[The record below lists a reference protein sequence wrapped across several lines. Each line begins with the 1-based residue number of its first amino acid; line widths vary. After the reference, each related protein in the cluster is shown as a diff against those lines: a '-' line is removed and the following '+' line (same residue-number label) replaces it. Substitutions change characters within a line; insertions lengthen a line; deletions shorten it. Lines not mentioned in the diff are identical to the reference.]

1 MDILSQVYR
10 DLIKEVLSF
19 LKTETLITE
28 HNVYQEAV
36 PEVLPFI
43 DRMIDGYI
51 QSGSGMSGMEHL
63 ADLYEKA
70 RSGKSCLLFL
80 EHYSN
85 FDLPLFSY
93 LARKEGGKDAAGQVV
108 AIAGRKLNEDSVTVA
123 AFAAGYT
130 RIVIF
135 PSRALMDLDAE
146 KNREELIRSNAINR
160 AAMKT
165 LNKIKYEGKLI
176 LVFPAGTRYR
186 PWDPSSKR
194 GVREI
199 DSYIKS
205 FDYFCPVGIA
215 GELLHIRQGDMGDM
229 MDDFVSKD
237 VVRFV
242 AGPVES
248 CREFREKARAA
259 AEAAGIEDKKQAAVD
274 ELMKV
279 LDQVH
284 AVAAAEREKI
294 LAQTQAQTGS

>member
-1 MDILSQVYR
+1 MDVLSEVFR
-10 DLIKEVLSF
+10 NLIKEVLSL
-19 LKTETLITE
+19 LKSETLITE
-28 HNVYQEAV
+28 HNVYQQAV

-85 FDLPLFSY
+85 LDLPLFSY
-93 LARKEGGKDAAGQVV
+93 LARKEGGVGKDIAGQLV
-108 AIAGRKLNEDSVTVA
+108 AIAGRKLNEDSATVA

-135 PSRALMDLDAE
+135 PSRALIDLDAE
-146 KNREELIRSNAINR
+146 KDREELVRSNAINR

-176 LVFPAGTRYR
+176 LVFPAGTRFR
-186 PWDPSSKR
+186 PWDPASKR

-205 FDYFCPVGIA
+205 FDYFCPIGIA
-215 GELLHIRQGDMGDM
+215 GELLHIRQGDM
-229 MDDFVSKD
+229 MDDFISGD
-237 VVRFV
+237 VVRYT
-242 AGPVES
+242 AGPVQS
-248 CREFREKARAA
+248 CREFREGARAR
-259 AEAAGIEDKKQAAVD
+259 AEADGMEDKKQAAVD

-279 LDQVH
+279 LDGVH
-284 AVAAAEREKI
+284 AIAVAEREKI
-294 LAQTQAQTGS
+294 LAGNTR

>member
-1 MDILSQVYR
+1 MDVLSEAYR

-19 LKTETLITE
+19 LKSETHITE

-36 PEVLPFI
+36 PEVLPYI

-51 QSGSGMSGMEHL
+51 ESGSGMSGMEHL

-85 FDLPLFSY
+85 LDLPLFSY
-93 LARKEGGKDAAGQVV
+93 LARKEGGVGKDIAGQVV
-108 AIAGRKLNEDSVTVA
+108 AIAGRKLNEDSATVA

-130 RIVIF
+130 RVVIF
-135 PSRALMDLDAE
+135 PSRALIDLDAE
-146 KNREELIRSNAINR
+146 KDRAELIRSNAINR

-165 LNKIKYEGKLI
+165 LNRIKYEGKLI
-176 LVFPAGTRYR
+176 LVFPSGTRFR

-205 FDYFCPVGIA
+205 FDYFCPIGIA
-215 GELLHIRQGDMGDM
+215 GELLHIRQGDMM
-229 MDDFVSKD
+229 NDFISRD
-237 VVRFV
+237 VVRFA

-274 ELMKV
+274 ALMKV
-279 LDQVH
+279 LDKVH
-284 AVAAAEREKI
+284 AVAAAEREKS
-294 LAQTQAQTGS
+294 LWPDRAK

>member
-1 MDILSQVYR
+1 MDVLSEVYR
-10 DLIKEVLSF
+10 DLIGGVLKMLRS
-19 LKTETLITE
+19 ETTITE
-28 HNVYQEAV
+28 HNVYQQAA

-51 QSGSGMSGMEHL
+51 LPGSGMSGMEHL
-63 ADLYEKA
+63 DDLYEKA

-85 FDLPLFSY
+85 FDLPQFSY
-93 LARKEGGKDAAGQVV
+93 LARKEGDIGKKAADQVV
-108 AIAGRKLNEDSVTVA
+108 AIAGRKLNEDSATVA

-130 RIVIF
+130 RIVIY
-135 PSRALMDLDAE
+135 PSRALIDLDAE
-146 KNREELIRSNAINR
+146 KDRSELIRSNAINR

-176 LVFPAGTRYR
+176 LVFPAGTRFR
-186 PWDPSSKR
+186 PWDPGSKR

-215 GELLHIRQGDMGDM
+215 GELLHIRQGEM
-229 MDDFVSKD
+229 MDDFISKD
-237 VVRFV
+237 VVRYA
-242 AGPVES
+242 AGPVQS
-248 CREFREKARAA
+248 CREFREKARAE
-259 AEAAGIEDKKQAAVD
+259 AEAAGVEDKKQAAVD

-279 LDQVH
+279 LDGVH
-284 AVAAAEREKI
+284 TIAAAEREKI
-294 LAQTQAQTGS
+294 LAQTGPK

>member
-1 MDILSQVYR
+1 MDILSEAFR

-19 LKTETLITE
+19 LKSETLITE
-28 HNVYQEAV
+28 HNVYQQAV
-36 PEVLPFI
+36 PEVLPYI

-85 FDLPLFSY
+85 LDLPLFSY
-93 LARKEGGKDAAGQVV
+93 LARKEGGAGKDVAAQIV
-108 AIAGRKLNEDSVTVA
+108 AIAGRKLNEDSATVA

-135 PSRALMDLDAE
+135 PSRALIDLDAE
-146 KNREELIRSNAINR
+146 KDREELVRSNAINR
-160 AAMKT
+160 AAMRT
-165 LNKIKYEGKLI
+165 LNKIKYEGKII
-176 LVFPAGTRYR
+176 LVFPAGTRFR
-186 PWDPSSKR
+186 PWDPASKR

-205 FDYFCPVGIA
+205 FDYFCPIGIA
-215 GELLHIRQGDMGDM
+215 GELLHIRQGDM
-229 MDDFVSKD
+229 MDDFISGD
-237 VVRFV
+237 VVRYT
-242 AGPVES
+242 AGPVQS
-248 CREFREKARAA
+248 CREFREGARAR
-259 AEAAGIEDKKQAAVD
+259 AEADGLEDKKQAAVD

-279 LDQVH
+279 LDGVH
-284 AVAAAEREKI
+284 AVALAEREKI
-294 LAQTQAQTGS
+294 LVLSGRTQAI

>member
-1 MDILSQVYR
+1 MDILSEAFR

-19 LKTETLITE
+19 LKSETLITE
-28 HNVYQEAV
+28 HNVYQQAV
-36 PEVLPFI
+36 PEVLPYI

-85 FDLPLFSY
+85 LDLPLFSY
-93 LARKEGGKDAAGQVV
+93 LARKEGGAGKDVAAQIV
-108 AIAGRKLNEDSVTVA
+108 AIAGRKLNEDSATVA

-135 PSRALMDLDAE
+135 PSRALIDLDAE
-146 KNREELIRSNAINR
+146 KDREELVRSNAINR
-160 AAMKT
+160 AAMRT
-165 LNKIKYEGKLI
+165 LNKIKYEGKII
-176 LVFPAGTRYR
+176 LVFPAGTRFR
-186 PWDPSSKR
+186 PWDPASKR

-205 FDYFCPVGIA
+205 FDYFCPIGIA
-215 GELLHIRQGDMGDM
+215 GELLHIRQGDM
-229 MDDFVSKD
+229 MDDFISGD
-237 VVRFV
+237 VVRYT
-242 AGPVES
+242 AGPVQS
-248 CREFREKARAA
+248 CREFREGARAR
-259 AEAAGIEDKKQAAVD
+259 AEADGLEDKKQAAVD

-279 LDQVH
+279 LDGVH
-284 AVAAAEREKI
+284 AVAFAEREKI
-294 LAQTQAQTGS
+294 LVLSGRTQAI

>member
-1 MDILSQVYR
+1 MDVLSEVYR
-10 DLIKEVLSF
+10 DLIKEVLSI
-19 LKTETLITE
+19 LKSETHITE

-85 FDLPLFSY
+85 LDLPLFSY
-93 LARKEGGKDAAGQVV
+93 LARKEGGQDVASQIV
-108 AIAGRKLNEDSVTVA
+108 AIAGRKLNEDSATVA

-135 PSRALMDLDAE
+135 PSRALIDLDAE
-146 KNREELIRSNAINR
+146 KDRTELVRSNAINR

-165 LNKIKYEGKLI
+165 LNRIKYEGKLI
-176 LVFPAGTRYR
+176 LVFPSGTRFR
-186 PWDPSSKR
+186 PWDPASKR

-205 FDYFCPVGIA
+205 FDYFCPIGIA
-215 GELLHIRQGDMGDM
+215 GELLHIRQGDM
-229 MDDFVSKD
+229 MDDFISGD
-237 VVRFV
+237 VVRFA

-248 CREFREKARAA
+248 CREFREKARSA
-259 AEAAGIEDKKQAAVD
+259 AEASGIEDKKQAAVD
-274 ELMKV
+274 ELMKA
-279 LDQVH
+279 LDKVH
-284 AVAAAEREKI
+284 IVAATEREKI
-294 LAQTQAQTGS
+294 LKEASWPNGER

>member
-1 MDILSQVYR
+1 MDVLSQVYR

-19 LKTETLITE
+19 LKSETLITE

-51 QSGSGMSGMEHL
+51 MPGSGMSGMEHL
-63 ADLYEKA
+63 GGLYEKA
-70 RSGKSCLLFL
+70 RSGKACLLFL

-85 FDLPLFSY
+85 MDLPLFSY
-93 LARKEGGKDAAGQVV
+93 LARKEGGVGKDVAGELV
-108 AIAGRKLNEDSVTVA
+108 AIAGRKLNEDSATVA

-135 PSRALMDLDAE
+135 PSRALSDLDAE
-146 KNREELIRSNAINR
+146 KNREELTRSNAINR

-176 LVFPAGTRYR
+176 LVFPAGTRFR
-186 PWDPSSKR
+186 PWDPGSKR

-215 GELLHIRQGDMGDM
+215 GELLHIRQGDM
-229 MDDFVSKD
+229 MDDFISRDLIRYAV
-237 VVRFV
+237 
-242 AGPVES
+242 GPVHD
-248 CREFREKARAA
+248 CREFRGKARAA

-279 LDQVH
+279 LDGVH
-284 AVAAAEREKI
+284 AIAAAEREKL
-294 LAQTQAQTGS
+294 LAGTKP

>member
-1 MDILSQVYR
+1 MDILSEAYR
-10 DLIKEVLSF
+10 DLIHGA
-19 LKTETLITE
+19 LKLLKSETFVTE
-28 HNVYQEAV
+28 HNVYQQAA
-36 PEVLPFI
+36 PEILPYI

-51 QSGSGMSGMEHL
+51 LPGSGMSGMEHL
-63 ADLYEKA
+63 GELYEKA

-85 FDLPLFSY
+85 LDLPQFSY
-93 LARKEGGKDAAGQVV
+93 LARKEGELGEKAAEQLV
-108 AIAGRKLNEDSVTVA
+108 AIAGRKLNEDSATVA
-123 AFAAGYT
+123 AFAAAYT
-130 RIVIF
+130 RVVIY
-135 PSRALMDLDAE
+135 PSRALLDLDAE
-146 KNREELIRSNAINR
+146 KNRAELVRSNAINR

-176 LVFPAGTRYR
+176 LVFPAGTRFR

-215 GELLHIRQGDMGDM
+215 GELLHVRQGDM
-229 MDDFVSKD
+229 MDDFISQD
-237 VVRFV
+237 VVRYAV
-242 AGPVES
+242 GPVHD
-248 CREFREKARAA
+248 CQEFRSKARAA

-279 LDQVH
+279 LDGVH
-284 AVAAAEREKI
+284 VIAAAERDKI
-294 LAQTQAQTGS
+294 LAGTKP